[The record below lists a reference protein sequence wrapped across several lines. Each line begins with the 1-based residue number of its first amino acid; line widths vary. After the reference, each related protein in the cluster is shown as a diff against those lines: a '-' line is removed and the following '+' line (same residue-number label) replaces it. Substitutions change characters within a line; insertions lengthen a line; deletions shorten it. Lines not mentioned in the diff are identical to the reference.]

1 MKCPN
6 CGGELPDAGGP
17 CLRCKGPSSTR
28 SQKATGT
35 LSSPADDS
43 AETVFAA
50 PPLSG
55 TSRGL
60 SSEIDGDAT
69 IFAPPSSAPPSSSA
83 PDDAATRFVLP
94 PKASGHSPD
103 TTGLPVSAG
112 GRPAKARGPLEV
124 GQGFGSRYHILRQ
137 LGIGGMGAVYQAW
150 DSELGVA
157 VALKVIRPEVMHD
170 PAAAQD
176 IERRFKQELLLARQV
191 THKNVVRIHDLGE
204 IDGIKYITMPYIEG
218 QDLASVLRNERLPVP
233 KVVALARQVAAGLQ
247 AAHEAGVVHRDL
259 KPANV
264 MLEGDH
270 AIIMDFGIARS
281 TSRGGSAPKPA
292 TAASTAPAALKID
305 ADSEMTRIAE
315 TLVGEVIGTI
325 EYMAPEQARG
335 EHVDQRADVYAFGL
349 IIYDLLT
356 GRRRSEHAVS
366 AVGELQKRLAQPPP
380 SIRTILPDIPLPL
393 DQLITKCTE
402 PEAANRY
409 QTTTELVAA
418 IELLDDN
425 GKLRP
430 IKRVVRLPYAIAAG
444 ILLLAASV
452 GVWWYQRQF
461 IPPATHDPVSILL
474 ADFQNTT
481 GDPALDRTLEPI
493 VKLALEGASFISVYD
508 RGGIR
513 SLLGLQPPEKLDQRA
528 AVEIAAR
535 ETIGVVL
542 AGTVSQQGSRYE
554 LTLQATRAATGELI
568 VKAEDRASS
577 KDRVLPVAAELAAE
591 VRKALGDDTSDEAQR
606 FAVASWTANSL
617 DVVHEYAVGVNA
629 QVNGKSDEARQAFS
643 KAVSIDPNFGSG
655 YMGLAVMSQTVG
667 RQQDAVKY
675 ISEAVKHVARMTERE
690 RFRVRA
696 SFYSVTKD
704 YASCVK
710 ENENLIAKFAQDA
723 TAHNNLALCASRL
736 RDMKKATAE
745 MQSVAKIL
753 PKRSLY
759 RVNLSLYASYGGNY
773 RLAEE
778 EARKALEMKSRWG
791 WLTLA
796 FAQLG
801 QGQVSEAM
809 QSYQELAKVDEFGA
823 SQSPSGLGDLAVYEG
838 RYTDAIRTLRAGANA
853 DLATKNPDRAAAKLI
868 ALAHAQLLRGQKDP
882 AKASAELALMNS
894 PVVKIRFMAARI
906 FIEAGDM
913 KRAEALASELSKEPL
928 PEPRAYA
935 KILEGEMFLS
945 RKNPGQAI
953 QSLTDANALLDTWIG
968 RFDLG
973 RAYLE
978 AGQFINADSEFD
990 RCLQRRGEALSLF
1003 LDEEP
1008 TYGFFP
1014 PVYYY
1019 QGLTRERAGTVGF
1032 AESYKTYLSIR
1043 GKSAEDSL
1051 VADAR
1056 RRSGI

>member
-1 MKCPN
+1 M
-6 CGGELPDAGGP
+6 
-17 CLRCKGPSSTR
+17 
-28 SQKATGT
+28 
-35 LSSPADDS
+35 
-43 AETVFAA
+43 
-50 PPLSG
+50 
-55 TSRGL
+55 
-60 SSEIDGDAT
+60 
-69 IFAPPSSAPPSSSA
+69 
-83 PDDAATRFVLP
+83 LP
-94 PKASGHSPD
+94 PKTSGHSPD
-103 TTGLPVSAG
+103 TTGLPESAG

-124 GQGFGSRYHILRQ
+124 GQRFGSRYHILRQ

-150 DSELGVA
+150 DAELGVA

-218 QDLASVLRNERLPVP
+218 QDLASVLRSERLSVP
-233 KVVALARQVAAGLQ
+233 KVMALARQVAAGLQ

-264 MLEGDH
+264 MLEGEH

-292 TAASTAPAALKID
+292 TPAAPTLTTAGLKID

-349 IIYDLLT
+349 IVYDLLT

-418 IELLDDN
+418 IELLDED

-461 IPPATHDPVSILL
+461 IPPAVHDPVSILL

-513 SLLGLQPPEKLDQRA
+513 GLLGLQPPEKLDQRT
-528 AVEIAAR
+528 AVEMAVR

-542 AGTVSQQGSRYE
+542 AGTVSQQGGRYD

-568 VKAEDRASS
+568 VKAEDSASS

-606 FAVASWTANSL
+606 FAVASWTANSV
-617 DVVHEYAVGVNA
+617 DVVHEYAIGVNA
-629 QVNGKSDEARQAFS
+629 QVNGKFDDARQAFS

-675 ISEAVKHVARMTERE
+675 ISEAVKHVTRMTERE

-696 SFYSVTKD
+696 SFFSVTKD

-745 MQSVAKIL
+745 MQSVARIL

-778 EARKALEMKSRWG
+778 EARRALEMKSRWG

-809 QSYQELAKVDEFGA
+809 KSYQELAKVDELGA

-838 RYTDAIRTLRAGANA
+838 RYTDAIKTLRAGSNA

-868 ALAHAQLLRGQKDP
+868 ALAHAQLLRGQKEP
-882 AKASAELALMNS
+882 AKASAALALMNS

-906 FIEAGDM
+906 FVEAGDM

-935 KILEGEMFLS
+935 KILEGEMFLK
-945 RKNPGQAI
+945 RENPGQAI

-1014 PVYYY
+1014 PVFYY

-1056 RRSGI
+1056 RRAGN